1 MAPLFRCRDKVMD
14 TQALRSAMPDRIR
27 TERLVLRAPCR
38 ADISA
43 IATLADNRKI
53 HAMTTLPYPYSQ
65 HDAEAFVETFA
76 RSEAE
81 HAYAIA
87 LPDDELIGMVGLH
100 LDPGADPE
108 IGYWLGEP
116 YWGRG
121 YATEAVGALL
131 EAARGTG
138 HCTTLR
144 AKARSENAASRAV
157 LEKLDFRYVGETVSG
172 CGPHKDVPVAS
183 YELTKSFG
191 TP

>member
-1 MAPLFRCRDKVMD
+1 
-14 TQALRSAMPDRIR
+14 MPDRIR

-65 HDAEAFVETFA
+65 QDAEAFVETFA

-100 LDPGADPE
+100 LDPGADP
-108 IGYWLGEP
+108 GP
-116 YWGRG
+116 
-121 YATEAVGALL
+121 V
-131 EAARGTG
+131 
-138 HCTTLR
+138 H
-144 AKARSENAASRAV
+144 NAAGQSPKRKCR
-157 LEKLDFRYVGETVSG
+157 LPRR
-172 CGPHKDVPVAS
+172 P
-183 YELTKSFG
+183 
-191 TP
+191 

>member
-1 MAPLFRCRDKVMD
+1 MWTPRQIRKQDEQRDCHA
-14 TQALRSAMPDRIR
+14 TRISLTR
-27 TERLVLRAPCR
+27 QSSTVLRAPCR

-76 RSEAE
+76 RSQAE

-121 YATEAVGALL
+121 
-131 EAARGTG
+131 
-138 HCTTLR
+138 
-144 AKARSENAASRAV
+144 
-157 LEKLDFRYVGETVSG
+157 
-172 CGPHKDVPVAS
+172 
-183 YELTKSFG
+183 
-191 TP
+191 